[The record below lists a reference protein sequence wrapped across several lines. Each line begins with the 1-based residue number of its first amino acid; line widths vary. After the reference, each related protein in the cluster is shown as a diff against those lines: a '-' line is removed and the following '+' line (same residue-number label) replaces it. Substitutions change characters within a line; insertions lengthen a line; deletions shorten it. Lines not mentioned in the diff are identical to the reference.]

1 MNTRFGFLKL
11 ATFVAVTAATVA
23 PAVSNAQQSNRGQ
36 LVQAVVKLNNAQLAF
51 AKKLAEDTQFA
62 AQFDKATGSGNYDAA
77 ASLAAS
83 VTGIAKSSISVTPG
97 SAPGGDDNQAAATT
111 TASTQAV
118 YKLASSAG
126 KTEAKLTSG
135 KICFNLGVVAGCI
148 GWRRKS
154 RAPSDCLSL

>member
-111 TASTQAV
+111 TASTQSV
-118 YKLASSAG
+118 YKLASFAV

-148 GWRRKS
+148 GW
-154 RAPSDCLSL
+154 

>member
-77 ASLAAS
+77 ASLAACWPPARRLPKRRTQRHCS
-83 VTGIAKSSISVTPG
+83 V
-97 SAPGGDDNQAAATT
+97 
-111 TASTQAV
+111 
-118 YKLASSAG
+118 
-126 KTEAKLTSG
+126 
-135 KICFNLGVVAGCI
+135 
-148 GWRRKS
+148 R
-154 RAPSDCLSL
+154 

>member
-11 ATFVAVTAATVA
+11 ATFVAVAAATVA
-23 PAVSNAQQSNRGQ
+23 PAVSHAQQSNRGQ

-83 VTGIAKSSISVTPG
+83 VTGLPKSSISVTPG
-97 SAPGGDDNQAAATT
+97 GAPGGDDNHAAAN
-111 TASTQAV
+111 TAPTQSV
-118 YKLASSAG
+118 YKLAAFSRPNES
-126 KTEAKLTSG
+126 KLTSG
-135 KICFNLGVVAGCI
+135 KICFNLVVVAGCI
-148 GWRRKS
+148 GW
-154 RAPSDCLSL
+154 

>member
-23 PAVSNAQQSNRGQ
+23 PAVSNAQQRNRGQ

-51 AKKLAEDTQFA
+51 AQKLAEDTHVA

-97 SAPGGDDNQAAATT
+97 SAPGGDDNP
-111 TASTQAV
+111 
-118 YKLASSAG
+118 
-126 KTEAKLTSG
+126 
-135 KICFNLGVVAGCI
+135 
-148 GWRRKS
+148 R
-154 RAPSDCLSL
+154 

>member
-97 SAPGGDDNQAAATT
+97 SAPGGDDNHADATT
-111 TASTQAV
+111 APTQSA
-118 YKLASSAG
+118 YKLASFAR
-126 KTEAKLTSG
+126 KAEPKVTSG

-148 GWRRKS
+148 GW
-154 RAPSDCLSL
+154 